1 MEKYFRPNKNI
12 SVLKKLRLSG
22 FKSIATNEF
31 AQTITFDDINI
42 IIGPNGS
49 GKTNLIS
56 FFKMLNHMMTGALQ
70 TYIGKNGTSEN
81 LLFFGSKKTPILS
94 ASLEFKNDSNIDI
107 YDFSLVKSIQDTLI
121 FSEER
126 ITWNGKNI
134 PLSGGQRESF
144 LLSNELEPAPRI
156 VKSLLMKC
164 RVFQFHDTS
173 ENSHIRNSGDINN
186 NNYLFHDGGNVA
198 AILYLLK
205 NKKEYYAYYR
215 RIVSFVR
222 MVVPQFDDFVLEP
235 QNLNENYIRLRW
247 KQKGE
252 AEYVF
257 GAEQLS
263 DGSLRFIAL
272 ATLFLQHPDLLPRV
286 IVIDEPEL
294 GLHPQAIDILATM
307 MRMASKNA
315 QVIVATQSA
324 RLLDSFSPEKIIIAE
339 HDKQNNCSVYK
350 RLSTEELSDWLEE
363 YSLSELWEKNI
374 FGGQP

>member
-1 MEKYFRPNKNI
+1 MQKENL
-12 SVLKKLRLSG
+12 SVLKKITLSG
-22 FKSIATNEF
+22 FKSIAANDLS
-31 AQTITFDDINI
+31 QTIIFDDINL

-49 GKTNLIS
+49 GKSNLIS

-94 ASLEFKNDSNIDI
+94 ASLEFKNDNNTDI
-107 YDFSLVKSIQDTLI
+107 YDFSLVKTIQDTLI
-121 FSEER
+121 FSEEK
-126 ITWNGKNI
+126 ITWNGKKI

-144 LLSNELEPAPRI
+144 LLSDELAPAPRI

-173 ENSHIRNSGDINN
+173 ETSHIRNSCDINN
-186 NNYLFHDGGNVA
+186 NHYLFHDGGNVA

-205 NKKEYYAYYR
+205 NKKEYLPYYK
-215 RIVSFVR
+215 RIISFVR

-252 AEYVF
+252 TEYVF
-257 GAEQLS
+257 GAEQFS

-294 GLHPQAIDILATM
+294 GLHPQAIDILTTM
-307 MRMASKNA
+307 MRMASENA
-315 QVIVATQSA
+315 QIIVAAQSA
-324 RLLDSFSPEKIIIAE
+324 RLLDSFSPEKIIVAE
-339 HDKQNNCSVYK
+339 HDRQNNCSVYK
-350 RLSTEELSDWLEE
+350 RLSKEALAGWLEE
-363 YSLSELWEKNI
+363 YSLSELWEKNV